1 MADQLPI
8 LNPHLVF
15 KEGIDMPKTSTKRKP
30 GRPKGSR
37 NISGGTRTNTVA
49 GLLSKAHKHEQIAK
63 QATEQARKLH
73 ESQGQQLKQSGA

>member
-1 MADQLPI
+1 MPKTLPI

-15 KEGIDMPKTSTKRKP
+15 KEDDMPTNKRKP

-37 NISGGTRTNTVA
+37 NISGGTRANTVT

-63 QATEQARKLH
+63 LAHEQARKLH